1 MPTRDNGGPFADVK
15 LIDVIALVIYAFQGI
30 DVDAK
35 ETSVQ
40 QAYAKADDLIVEKRR
55 REQQKD

>member
-55 REQQKD
+55 REQTS